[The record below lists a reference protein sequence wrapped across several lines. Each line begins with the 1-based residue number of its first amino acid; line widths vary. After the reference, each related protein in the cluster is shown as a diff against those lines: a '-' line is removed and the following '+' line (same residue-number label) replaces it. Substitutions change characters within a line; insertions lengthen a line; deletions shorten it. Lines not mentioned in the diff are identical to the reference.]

1 MSMITIYSKC
11 TNSVELPVY
20 KTTRFKAIDGRE
32 ITESDKLKSIVILG
46 INAYKK
52 EKFKNI
58 FVNCDIAETQVDK
71 TLWDELYAVHGAT
84 HPMFKKGQIFTAKS
98 FEEARL
104 KAMDAPA
111 FIADLYTAEKHKSKR
126 PVAESLI

>member
-1 MSMITIYSKC
+1 MSMITVYSKC
-11 TNSVELPVY
+11 TNSVELPIY
-20 KTTRFKAIDGRE
+20 KT
-32 ITESDKLKSIVILG
+32 ESFVASNGDKKTQSSKLKSVVILG
-46 INAYKK
+46 VNAYKK

-71 TLWDELYAVHGAT
+71 TLWDELCAVHGAT